1 MDELNH
7 GGQLDGRL
15 IHLAAEFGAE
25 QQQAGANPFP
35 ATFLQIFADL
45 LDGTNRENGAGAQ
58 TPPRPERKSSLT
70 RWKIS

>member
-15 IHLAAEFGAE
+15 IDLAAEFGAE

-35 ATFLQIFADL
+35 ATFLQVFADL
-45 LDGTNRENGAGAQ
+45 LDGTHRRMALARKF
-58 TPPRPERKSSLT
+58 PPRPDAT
-70 RWKIS
+70 RP